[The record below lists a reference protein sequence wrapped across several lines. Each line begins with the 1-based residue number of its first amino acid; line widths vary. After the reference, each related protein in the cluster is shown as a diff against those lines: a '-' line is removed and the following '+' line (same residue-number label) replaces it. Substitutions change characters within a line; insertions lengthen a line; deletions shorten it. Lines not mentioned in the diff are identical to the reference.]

1 MVFFYEKYENKQDE
15 KVQGYQQK
23 ISPTY
28 KTFVHRGIKY
38 GRKIV

>member
-15 KVQGYQQK
+15 KVQGYHQK

-38 GRKIV
+38 G